1 MEVQEMREINETIPN
16 NAVPS
21 IVYGSRDI
29 RG

>member
-21 IVYGSRDI
+21 IVHGTWCI